1 MSASLRREGR
11 EAAIQF
17 LFGADLN
24 KLAITTTEE
33 RRLALAHFWALRE
46 KAPREK
52 TQAFAA
58 DLVEG
63 VLAHLPEL
71 DNIIAKHVLNYE
83 INRIAVVD
91 RNVLRL
97 AVFEM
102 LHRDDIPPVVSLN
115 EAIEIARK
123 FGSEHSDQFVNGI
136 LDKVVKREV
145 QRPLR
150 TAKEEKGKS
159 ASN

>member
-1 MSASLRREGR
+1 MSVSLRREGR

-24 KLAITTTEE
+24 KLASVPAEE
-33 RRLALAHFWALRE
+33 RTLALRDFWALRE
-46 KAPREK
+46 KPPRER
-52 TQAFAA
+52 TQVFAA
-58 DLVEG
+58 DLVQG
-63 VLAHLPEL
+63 VLANLEQL
-71 DNIIAKHVLNYE
+71 DEIISKYVLNYE
-83 INRIAVVD
+83 LSRIAVVD

-102 LHRDDIPPVVSLN
+102 LHREDIPPVVSLN

-136 LDKVVKREV
+136 LDKVVKQEV

-150 TAKEEKGKS
+150 TARDGSPAKK
-159 ASN
+159 